1 MKSQGAKKQQGS
13 QKHARSLLVLSVPV
27 PILVAVVVAVL
38 FLIFERSISED
49 WAVHVD
55 GQGNVAFG
63 SWWWLFLGTFILTSI
78 AFLLGQYL
86 ARDFSNLGHWYP
98 MQKAIVI
105 LCFSTGYGFLGYLT
119 TNMSVAWLAPASS
132 GAEQLVGYGLL
143 GFLLTAI
150 VAGAVY
156 TALLPKAQDTSALS
170 AY

>member
-1 MKSQGAKKQQGS
+1 MKKQTGT

-27 PILVAVVVAVL
+27 PILTAVVVAAL
-38 FLIFERSISED
+38 FLSFQWSNSED

-86 ARDFSNLGHWYP
+86 ARDFSTLGHWYP

-119 TNMSVAWLAPASS
+119 TNMGVAWLAPALS

-150 VAGAVY
+150 LAGAVY
-156 TALLPKAQDTSALS
+156 TALLPKAHDASALKM
-170 AY
+170 Y

>member
-1 MKSQGAKKQQGS
+1 MKPQGMKKQKGT
-13 QKHARSLLVLSVPV
+13 QKHARSLLVLSIPV
-27 PILVAVVVAVL
+27 PILTAVVVAAL
-38 FLIFERSISED
+38 FLSFQRSNSED

-86 ARDFSNLGHWYP
+86 ARDFSTLGHWYP

-119 TNMSVAWLAPASS
+119 TNMGVAWLAPAPF

-150 VAGAVY
+150 LAGVFY
-156 TALLPKAQDTSALS
+156 TTLLPKAQDASALKT
-170 AY
+170 Y

>member
-1 MKSQGAKKQQGS
+1 MTATKNDKGS
-13 QKHARSLLVLSVPV
+13 LRKLPRSLLVLSVPV
-27 PILVAVVVAVL
+27 PILAAVLIVAL
-38 FLIFERSISED
+38 FLIFQRSTSGD

-86 ARDFSNLGHWYP
+86 ARDFSHLGHWYP

-119 TNMSVAWLAPASS
+119 ANMSVALLAPGSS

-150 VAGAVY
+150 LAGSVY
-156 TALLPKAQDTSALS
+156 TALLPKAQDTSALH
-170 AY
+170 AF

>member
-1 MKSQGAKKQQGS
+1 M
-13 QKHARSLLVLSVPV
+13 VLSFPI
-27 PILVAVVVAVL
+27 PILTAMVVAAL
-38 FLIFERSISED
+38 FLSFQWSNSED

-86 ARDFSNLGHWYP
+86 ARDFSTLGHWYP

-119 TNMSVAWLAPASS
+119 TNMGVAWLAPAPS

-143 GFLLTAI
+143 GFLLAAI
-150 VAGAVY
+150 LVGAVY
-156 TALLPKAQDTSALS
+156 TALFPKAQDASALK